1 MKICMIRVE
10 SQLTG
15 NDELYNKQYWDN
27 QITIW
32 KKKIGSI
39 SHTRKKTK
47 QTNQI
52 QMKKTNTV

>member
-1 MKICMIRVE
+1 MITVE

-27 QITIW
+27 QITMW

-39 SHTRKKTK
+39 SHTRKKK
-47 QTNQI
+47 I
-52 QMKKTNTV
+52 RSR

>member
-1 MKICMIRVE
+1 MITVE

-27 QITIW
+27 QITMW

-39 SHTRKKTK
+39 SHTRKKKSDLDEKDKYCMISLTCG
-47 QTNQI
+47 I
-52 QMKKTNTV
+52 

>member
-1 MKICMIRVE
+1 MITVE

-27 QITIW
+27 QITMW

-39 SHTRKKTK
+39 SHKK
-47 QTNQI
+47 
-52 QMKKTNTV
+52 KKSDLDEKDKYCMISLTCGM